1 MNKFV
6 SFDQYVANQ
15 EGKKEHCG
23 TVYFHVDWIAGVRD
37 LWDRHDVVISGV
49 CGIVDRAGQVT
60 VVGGSVDSV
69 MQKIE
74 DASL

>member
-1 MNKFV
+1 MNKFI
-6 SFDQYVANQ
+6 SFDQYIVNQ

-23 TVYFHVDWIAGVRD
+23 QVHFNVNWIGCVRN
-37 LWDRHDVVISGV
+37 LWDRHDVVISGI
-49 CGIVDRAGQVT
+49 CGIVDRTGVVT
-60 VVGGSVDSV
+60 PVGGTIESI